1 MPKFAKNLWNAIVRK
16 KKGRPPKS
24 TLTIRDVFAK
34 HRAKQEKAQARADK
48 QREKKQKEEDKRN
61 ESQRKLHGYAYP
73 KTRVAIKL
81 LGHDPGPK
89 AKPRRPSVPKSEREA
104 VKNVYGPNPS
114 QPKENPIIRDI
125 GRPVEIHPV
134 KQSNIRNTWLDD
146 ALSQHSP
153 ERKSKPVKKKRKIIE
168 GINMSIKDLPPNLI
182 EAVRKVLNENDG
194 NQMHIPHQNPGQGW
208 GELHAQ
214 EGYHVVGP
222 DGKHKGTYAG
232 KGAEKSAKEYAESIG
247 HGSTVVYG
255 KNGGVGKIIHKV
267 DGNMKEQK
275 PNTTEIVGR
284 AGVTE
289 ATGVHSKATD
299 PHNCATHVYD
309 KRFGKGKTLYSEHAE
324 PDLDGNIEWYKVMF
338 EHGIEKCMTENLQ
351 ILQSESHERHKKMK
365 KEEVELDEGEVV
377 YGKFPKPKNKSD
389 QVTRFARALG
399 GPSIPPYSVESNPA
413 DKSNKAEAAKNKGI
427 IKKKEVELDEAR
439 RFTLTPA
446 KDKKGRV
453 GFINPLTGDFIK
465 TKAEI
470 AQAKRDIAAAQQERA
485 NKKTVKKTTPEPA
498 KPAPKAKEAEKPAA
512 QETGWK
518 VSQGR
523 AGETRAVMARL
534 QDRKSTR
541 LNSSH

>member
-16 KKGRPPKS
+16 KRGRPPKS
-24 TLTIRDVFAK
+24 TLTIRNVFAK
-34 HRAKQEKAQARADK
+34 HKAKQEKAQARADK

-104 VKNVYGPNPS
+104 AKNVYGPNPS
-114 QPKENPIIRDI
+114 QPKEEPIIRDI

-134 KQSNIRNTWLDD
+134 KQSGEINPWLDD

-153 ERKSKPVKKKRKIIE
+153 KRRASKPANKKRKVIE

-182 EAVRKVLNENDG
+182 EAVRKVLDEASPLTDVKSGDETNGSN
-194 NQMHIPHQNPGQGW
+194 
-208 GELHAQ
+208 GEF
-214 EGYHVVGP
+214 
-222 DGKHKGTYAG
+222 KKRR
-232 KGAEKSAKEYAESIG
+232 
-247 HGSTVVYG
+247 
-255 KNGGVGKIIHKV
+255 
-267 DGNMKEQK
+267 
-275 PNTTEIVGR
+275 PNTARIVNG

-289 ATGVHSKATD
+289 ATGVHFKATD
-299 PHNCATHVYD
+299 PHNCATHVYHEE
-309 KRFGKGKTLYSEHAE
+309 FGKGKTLYSEHAE
-324 PDLDGNIEWYKVMF
+324 PDSDGNIEWYKVMF
-338 EHGIEKCMTENLQ
+338 DHGIEKCMTENLQ

-365 KEEVELDEGEVV
+365 KEEVELDE
-377 YGKFPKPKNKSD
+377 
-389 QVTRFARALG
+389 
-399 GPSIPPYSVESNPA
+399 
-413 DKSNKAEAAKNKGI
+413 
-427 IKKKEVELDEAR
+427 AR

-446 KDKKGRV
+446 KDKKGRA

-485 NKKTVKKTTPEPA
+485 KKKTAKKTTPEPA

-534 QDRKSTR
+534 HDIKDQDIKQKVVKWLQADAKNELPNLKGKDLHNWAVDKFKPKKGISLAGSR
-541 LNSSH
+541 

>member
-153 ERKSKPVKKKRKIIE
+153 KRQSKPVKKKRKIIE

-365 KEEVELDEGEVV
+365 KEEVELDE
-377 YGKFPKPKNKSD
+377 
-389 QVTRFARALG
+389 
-399 GPSIPPYSVESNPA
+399 
-413 DKSNKAEAAKNKGI
+413 
-427 IKKKEVELDEAR
+427 AR

-534 QDRKSTR
+534 HDIKDQDIKQKVVKWLQADAKNELPNLKGRDLHNWAKDKFTVKKGISLAGSR
-541 LNSSH
+541 